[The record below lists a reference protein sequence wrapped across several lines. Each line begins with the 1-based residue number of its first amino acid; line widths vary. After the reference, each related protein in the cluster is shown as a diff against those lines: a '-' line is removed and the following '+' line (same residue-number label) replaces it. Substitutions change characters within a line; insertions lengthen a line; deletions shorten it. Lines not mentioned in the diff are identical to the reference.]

1 MNIFAG
7 EFLWNC
13 ILCRIPES
21 AMIKYIERGD
31 IFAIPGVTSY
41 AHGCNCVGAMGKG
54 IAVQFRN
61 KFPAMYEEYRQ
72 LCADGSYRVGD
83 VFDYNYGSGHI
94 YNLGTQASWR
104 TQAKL
109 EYIRSSVEKMLAL
122 AQADGVDRIALPAIG
137 AGLGG
142 LEWDEVKAV
151 LDAAAAKNPEVDLYV
166 VETYSPC

>member
-1 MNIFAG
+1 
-7 EFLWNC
+7 
-13 ILCRIPES
+13 
-21 AMIKYIERGD
+21 MIKYIERGD

-61 KFPAMYEEYRQ
+61 KFPAMYEKYRR
-72 LCADGSYRVGD
+72 LCADGLFRVGD
-83 VFDYNYGSGHI
+83 VFDYDYGDGHV

-104 TQAKL
+104 TQAKP
-109 EYIRSSVEKMLAL
+109 EYIRASVEKMLAL

-142 LEWDEVKAV
+142 LKWEDVKTVLEV
-151 LDAAAAKNPEVDLYV
+151 AAAQCPDVDLYV
-166 VETYSPC
+166 VEAYSPG